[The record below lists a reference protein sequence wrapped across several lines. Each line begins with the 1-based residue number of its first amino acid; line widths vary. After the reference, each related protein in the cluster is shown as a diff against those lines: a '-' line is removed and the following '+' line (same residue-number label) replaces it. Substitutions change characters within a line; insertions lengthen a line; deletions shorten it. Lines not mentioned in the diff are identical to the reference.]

1 MIFSRFLITSLLI
14 FSIFNDD
21 SKDRIQFISPV
32 KIPLALSATFG
43 ELRSDHYHSGLD
55 IKTQGV
61 TGKEVVAAADGYV
74 YRISISP
81 GGFGRALYLRHPS
94 GYSTV
99 YGHLERFI
107 PEIEDYIT
115 QQQYEKRSFTVTIF
129 PPKDKFVLKQGDL
142 IAFSG
147 NSGSSGGPHLHYEIR
162 KSDSENPI
170 NPLNFEFGASDDIEP
185 VFEKLVVYPVNR
197 YSLINGENKPRK
209 INVAGGN
216 GNYYIP
222 SGNDITISGLAG
234 FGIKSFDL
242 LNDSYN
248 KCSAYSIELKIDS
261 ITHLRY
267 VMDEFSFNESKYINS
282 HIDYETYV
290 KENSFIER
298 AYILPNDKLNVY
310 SDVINRGIFNFSDD
324 RKHRI
329 EIILTDA
336 HGNISSLVFSVQGMR
351 SGENIPAPEENNKLK
366 MPYNRSNR
374 FRAENITISIPAGSL
389 YDTIAFEYA
398 KEAGIAGMYSEI
410 HNIHNIYTPLHKA
423 FTISI
428 KPSLI
433 PEGRESKLLI
443 VQLSNDLS
451 KKSPLNSTWAE
462 GYVTAESPVFG
473 KFCLSIDT
481 IPPVINTNGFGPG
494 SDLTGR
500 SELRIR
506 ITDDLSGIKTY
517 EPSIDGKWALFDY
530 DQKNNVLIYKFDP
543 KRIERNSDHLLE
555 LRVTDNIGN
564 QSVYAG
570 GFRW

>member
-21 SKDRIQFISPV
+21 SKDRITFISPV

-99 YGHLERFI
+99 YGHLDRFI
-107 PEIEDYIT
+107 PEIEDYII
-115 QQQYEKRSFTVTIF
+115 QQQYEKKSFTVTIF

-170 NPLNFEFGASDDIEP
+170 NPLHFEFGASDDIKPIIER
-185 VFEKLVVYPVNR
+185 LVVYPINR

-216 GNYYIP
+216 GNYYVP

-234 FGIKSFDL
+234 FGIKSYDL

-248 KCSAYSIELKIDS
+248 KCSVYSIELKIDS

-267 VMDEFSFNESKYINS
+267 VMDEFSFNDSKYINS

-310 SDVINRGIFNFSDD
+310 SDVINRGIFNFSDG
-324 RKHRI
+324 RKHHI
-329 EIILTDA
+329 EIILSDA
-336 HGNISSLVFSVQGMR
+336 HGNISSLVFGVQGMR
-351 SGENIPAPEENNKLK
+351 SGENIIAPEENNKLK

-374 FRAENITISIPAGSL
+374 FRAENVTISIPAGSL
-389 YDTIAFEYA
+389 YDTIAFEYT
-398 KEAGIAGMYSEI
+398 KEAGLAGMYSDI
-410 HNIHNIYTPLHKA
+410 HNVHNIYTPLHKP

-428 KPSLI
+428 KPSFI
-433 PEGRESKLLI
+433 PEGRESKLLV
-443 VQLSNDLS
+443 VQLSKDLS

-473 KFCLSIDT
+473 KFCISIDT
-481 IPPVINTNGFGPG
+481 IPPSINTNGFGPG

-555 LRVTDNIGN
+555 LRVTDNRGN

>member
-170 NPLNFEFGASDDIEP
+170 NPLNFEFGAGDDIEP